1 MSLFAIVGHPE
12 MRYNATVKKDFNPQN
27 QLNNTPQPA
36 SAGFF
41 NASFL
46 MIPKALLY
54 GSEFEQMSIC
64 AKILYALMKDRL
76 ALSEKNGWKDDCGR
90 TFIYFKQLDA
100 AKILGCGRTSAVK
113 YMHELENCGLIQ
125 KTSQGLGKPDIIYI
139 NELCDVQETHA
150 QNRVEPEEKELC
162 PNESHHEK
170 QSSKNFDVQILRA
183 QKMNTPCS
191 KNELLDVQNL
201 NTNNTKKSN
210 TENNYTEG
218 GGIRPPTV
226 EEAEKYCKENSLD
239 VDAEYFVNFYEAQG
253 WYIGRTKMR
262 DWRAKLRAWHAEN
275 KRRSNEKPFFK
286 GKTQLE
292 MRHDYDVKML
302 ERALFGEDGG

>member
-54 GSEFEQMSIC
+54 GREFEQMSIC

-100 AKILGCGRTSAVK
+100 AKILGCGKKSVTK
-113 YMHELENCGLIQ
+113 YTLELENFGLIQ
-125 KTSQGLGKPDIIYI
+125 KKVQGLCRPDMIYVNDLPEKQDSSCESCEKAKPEEIGTEG
-139 NELCDVQETHA
+139 NCFGEEKSAFPEA
-150 QNRVEPEEKELC
+150 QNLPSGSAKNAPPE
-162 PNESHHEK
+162 
-170 QSSKNFDVQILRA
+170 A
-183 QKMNTPCS
+183 
-191 KNELLDVQNL
+191 QNL
-201 NTNNTKKSN
+201 RTNNTKKSN

-218 GGIRPPTV
+218 GGILPPTV
-226 EEAEKYCKENSLD
+226 EEAKKYCKENSLD

-275 KRRSNEKPFFK
+275 KRRANEKPFPK